1 MTLSQGAVDWNR
13 RGQPPPS
20 LSPVDVVSIVV
31 VAVVVVVVVVAH
43 RCHRPCRTLP
53 SVSIQKIRSVPYG
66 YGELL
71 ALLVYLTWLL
81 HRGLG
86 FESLVV
92 PWRKIYHS
100 QQGTNMYVAAP
111 PYLCM

>member
-1 MTLSQGAVDWNR
+1 MCFGGVLAFR
-13 RGQPPPS
+13 
-20 LSPVDVVSIVV
+20 
-31 VAVVVVVVVVAH
+31 
-43 RCHRPCRTLP
+43 
-53 SVSIQKIRSVPYG
+53 KYVP

-100 QQGTNMYVAAP
+100 QQGTNMYVDAP
-111 PYLCM
+111 LLVHVS

>member
-1 MTLSQGAVDWNR
+1 MVKLGPKKGLAQFRSESRTAR
-13 RGQPPPS
+13 PHHA
-20 LSPVDVVSIVV
+20 VSIHNLRT
-31 VAVVVVVVVVAH
+31 VAP
-43 RCHRPCRTLP
+43 R
-53 SVSIQKIRSVPYG
+53 

-86 FESLVV
+86 FKSLVV

-100 QQGTNMYVAAP
+100 QRGTNMYVDAP
-111 PYLCM
+111 LLVHVS